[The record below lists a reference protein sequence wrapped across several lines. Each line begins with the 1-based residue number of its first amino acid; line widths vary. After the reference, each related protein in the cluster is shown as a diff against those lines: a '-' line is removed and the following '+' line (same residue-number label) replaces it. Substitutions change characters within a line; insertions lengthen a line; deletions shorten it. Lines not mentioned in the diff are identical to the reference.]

1 MEPGG
6 KGVLY
11 EIHRRRSPRRGAG
24 DRRNQT
30 GIKKNKRKQKKKR
43 KKQNKNVR
51 GLIRSIPD
59 KPFAERKSQISTP
72 IVTYRKVKV
81 REEGC

>member
-6 KGVLY
+6 KGVLH
-11 EIHRRRSPRRGAG
+11 EICESRSHRRGAG
-24 DRRNQT
+24 NRRNRA
-30 GIKKNKRKQKKKR
+30 GIKEKKETTKE
-43 KKQNKNVR
+43 KKAKENKNVR

-72 IVTYRKVKV
+72 IVTYRKAKQ
-81 REEGC
+81 

>member
-6 KGVLY
+6 KGVLH
-11 EIHRRRSPRRGAG
+11 EICERRSPRRGAG

-72 IVTYRKVKV
+72 NVTYRKVKQ
-81 REEGC
+81 

>member
-11 EIHRRRSPRRGAG
+11 EIHKRRPHRRGAG
-24 DRRNQT
+24 DRRKRA
-30 GIKKNKRKQKKKR
+30 GIKEKKR
-43 KKQNKNVR
+43 KKKNKNKKAR

-72 IVTYRKVKV
+72 IVTYRKVKS

>member
-11 EIHRRRSPRRGAG
+11 EIHKRRPHRRGAG
-24 DRRNQT
+24 DRRNRA
-30 GIKKNKRKQKKKR
+30 GIKEKKETTKE
-43 KKQNKNVR
+43 KVR

-59 KPFAERKSQISTP
+59 KPFSERKSQISTP
-72 IVTYRKVKV
+72 NVTYRKVKQ
-81 REEGC
+81 

>member
-11 EIHRRRSPRRGAG
+11 EIHKRRPHRRGAG
-24 DRRNQT
+24 DRRKRA
-30 GIKKNKRKQKKKR
+30 GIKEKKKR
-43 KKQNKNVR
+43 KKKNKNKKAR

-59 KPFAERKSQISTP
+59 KPFTERKSQISTP
-72 IVTYRKVKV
+72 IVTYRKAK
-81 REEGC
+81 

>member
-11 EIHRRRSPRRGAG
+11 EICESRSPRRGAG
-24 DRRNQT
+24 DRRKRT
-30 GIKKNKRKQKKKR
+30 GIKEKKETTKE
-43 KKQNKNVR
+43 KVK

-59 KPFAERKSQISTP
+59 TPFSERKSQISTP
-72 IVTYRKVKV
+72 IVTYRKAKQ
-81 REEGC
+81 

>member
-6 KGVLY
+6 KRVLY
-11 EIHRRRSPRRGAG
+11 EICESRSHRRGAG
-24 DRRNQT
+24 NRRNRA
-30 GIKKNKRKQKKKR
+30 GIKEKKKRQQKKKT
-43 KKQNKNVR
+43 KENKNVR

-72 IVTYRKVKV
+72 NVTYRKVKQ
-81 REEGC
+81 

>member
-11 EIHRRRSPRRGAG
+11 EIHKRRPHRRGAG
-24 DRRNQT
+24 DRRKRA
-30 GIKKNKRKQKKKR
+30 GIKEKKETTKE
-43 KKQNKNVR
+43 KVR

-59 KPFAERKSQISTP
+59 KPFSERKSQISTP
-72 IVTYRKVKV
+72 IVTYRKVKQ
-81 REEGC
+81 

>member
-11 EIHRRRSPRRGAG
+11 EIHKRRPHRRGAG
-24 DRRNQT
+24 DRRKRA
-30 GIKKNKRKQKKKR
+30 GIKEKKETTKE
-43 KKQNKNVR
+43 KVR

-72 IVTYRKVKV
+72 IVTYRKVKS